1 MLPRHRKHISNNSS
15 ILEPQQ
21 KQIEKGGQEYE
32 RTNLTSE
39 AKYR

>member
-1 MLPRHRKHISNNSS
+1 MLPRHRKHISNTQVYWS
-15 ILEPQQ
+15 LK

-39 AKYR
+39 TKCR